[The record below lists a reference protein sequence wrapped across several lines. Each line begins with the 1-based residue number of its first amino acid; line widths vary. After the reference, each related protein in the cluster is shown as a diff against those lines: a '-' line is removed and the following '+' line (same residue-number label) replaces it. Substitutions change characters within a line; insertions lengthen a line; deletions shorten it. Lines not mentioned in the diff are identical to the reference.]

1 MKFIKLLILVL
12 VTTGFTAHSVIA
24 EEASNTVA
32 RKQIVELLPQDF
44 KPAFTRETVIKL
56 NAIVHRSFDAINEYD
71 SNIRDFR
78 KAVEEGTKSD
88 ASEEVMEMT
97 KKKLAHLNTLMAK
110 SKSALADMMAAKT
123 ELENSDEEYNKAILA
138 GMVDFVEDVEREIS
152 AQNIKLHAMVKTTES

>member
-1 MKFIKLLILVL
+1 MKFIKLFILLL
-12 VTTGFTAHSVIA
+12 VTTGFTTHSVIA

-71 SNIRDFR
+71 SNVRSFR
-78 KAVEEGTKSD
+78 QAVEESTKTD
-88 ASEEVMEMT
+88 ASEEAKEMAQ
-97 KKKLAHLNTLMAK
+97 KKLVQLDALMAK
-110 SKSALADMMAAKT
+110 SKAALTDMMAAKT

-138 GMVDFVEDVEREIS
+138 GMVDFVEDVEREIT
-152 AQNIKLHAMVKTTES
+152 AQSTKLHAMVKTEES